1 MRNNKLLFLITLSFF
16 ALGFVNIHFALL
28 GLVCM
33 ILPIILLVHDKR
45 KTWCQ
50 GYCPRASLYSSCG
63 KLTSKV
69 SFKTPNFF
77 IKGNMKWI
85 MLTYFGISL
94 FIIIMSTLK
103 VASGNVPPMT
113 YLRFLIFIPL
123 AGEIPQLLEFQNVIP
138 WMTHLSYR
146 FYSMMMTTTV
156 LGLILAFVYK
166 PRTWC
171 TICPIATVS
180 EVYLNKIKQGQKD

>member
-1 MRNNKLLFLITLSFF
+1 MKNNKYLYLITLFFF
-16 ALGFVNIHFALL
+16 AIGFVNIHFALL
-28 GLVCM
+28 GLLCM
-33 ILPIILLVHDKR
+33 FIPLILLVKENK

-50 GYCPRASLYSSCG
+50 GYCPRANLYSTCG
-63 KLTSKV
+63 KITKEHSR
-69 SFKTPNFF
+69 KTPVFF

-94 FIIIMSTLK
+94 FIITMSTFR
-103 VASGNVPPMT
+103 VSSGMMPPMKM
-113 YLRFLIFIPL
+113 LRFLIFIPISAEL
-123 AGEIPQLLEFQNVIP
+123 PQIMELGNIVP
-138 WMTHLSYR
+138 WLTHLSYR

-156 LGLILAFVYK
+156 IGLVLAIVYK

-180 EVYLNKIKQGQKD
+180 DAYLKSSKNLGDE

>member
-1 MRNNKLLFLITLSFF
+1 MKNNKYLFLFTLLFF

-28 GLVCM
+28 GFICM
-33 ILPIILLVHDKR
+33 VVPFVLLIKNNK

-50 GYCPRASLYSSCG
+50 GYCPRANLYSTCG
-63 KLTSKV
+63 KLTAHNR
-69 SFKTPNFF
+69 KTPIFF

-94 FIIIMSTLK
+94 FIITMSTIR
-103 VASGNVPPMT
+103 VSSGMMPPMEM
-113 YLRFLIFIPL
+113 LRFLIFIP
-123 AGEIPQLLEFQNVIP
+123 IPTELPQIIEFSNVVP
-138 WMTHLSYR
+138 WLTHLSYR
-146 FYSMMMTTTV
+146 MYSMMMTTTV
-156 LGLILAFVYK
+156 IGLVLAIVYK

-180 EVYLNKIKQGQKD
+180 DVYLKK